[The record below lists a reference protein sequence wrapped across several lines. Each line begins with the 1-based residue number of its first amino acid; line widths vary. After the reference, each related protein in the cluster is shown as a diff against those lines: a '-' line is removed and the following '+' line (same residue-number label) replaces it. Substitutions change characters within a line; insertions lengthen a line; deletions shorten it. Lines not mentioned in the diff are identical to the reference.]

1 MTLKNIRAQIKRDY
15 ATIVMILLFV
25 AIAGFIIQLVAQ
37 VTRFSK
43 GVTDFYA
50 PTIHDVKSFAEA
62 INHLQMGVEKN
73 GATEEMSVVQLQ
85 ETTQRLKALSGSWE
99 PEYRKHIEGLLAA
112 GERLASELQ
121 KRKISGKS
129 LLNEARHLNE
139 EAQRHVR
146 MHDAEL
152 EAARTGIQS
161 SALKIRI
168 VVLVLLVIGVIIS
181 FREVQV
187 QRLREQEKEKLSAIT
202 ALATALEARDPYTK
216 GHSLRVAEYT
226 QIIGDEMGLSKKELE
241 HLNLASLMHD
251 VGKIAVP
258 DSILRKEDKLTD
270 LEWQQIKEH
279 PRASAQILNGFESL
293 KEMARWTLDHHERFD
308 GKGYPN
314 GKSGLDIPL
323 PAQIM
328 AIADSFDAM
337 TTSRPYRPGMALET
351 ALSEIEKNKGKQW
364 RLDVVEAFMRCH
376 QKDRIKILKLG

>member
-1 MTLKNIRAQIKRDY
+1 MALKNIRAQIKRDY

-62 INHLQMGVEKN
+62 INHLEMGIEKN
-73 GATEEMSVVQLQ
+73 GVSEEMSVVQLQ
-85 ETTQRLKALSGSWE
+85 ETTKRLKALSGSWE
-99 PEYRKHIEGLLAA
+99 PGYRKHIEGLLAA

-121 KRKISGKS
+121 KRKISGRG
-129 LLNEARHLNE
+129 LLSEARHLNE
-139 EAQRHVR
+139 EAQMHVR

-152 EAARTGIQS
+152 EEARTGIQS

-168 VVLVLLVIGVIIS
+168 VVLVLLVIGIIIS

-187 QRLREQEKEKLSAIT
+187 QRLREQEKEKMSAIT

-226 QIIGDEMGLSKKELE
+226 RIIGGEMGLSKKELE

-258 DSILRKEDKLTD
+258 DSILRKEDTLTD
-270 LEWQQIKEH
+270 QEWEQIKEH
-279 PRASAQILNGFESL
+279 ARASAQILNGFESL
-293 KEMARWTLDHHERFD
+293 KEMAQWTLDHHERFD

-314 GKSGLDIPL
+314 GKSGMDIPL

-337 TTSRPYRPGMALET
+337 TTSRPYRPGMALEA

>member
-1 MTLKNIRAQIKRDY
+1 MVLKNILAQIKRNY

-50 PTIHDVKSFAEA
+50 PTIHEVKSFAEA
-62 INHLQMGVEKN
+62 VNHLQMGIENIGVPD
-73 GATEEMSVVQLQ
+73 EMSVVQFQ
-85 ETTQRLKALSGSWE
+85 ETTKRLKALSRLWDPG
-99 PEYRKHIEGLLAA
+99 YRKHIEGMIAA
-112 GERLASELQ
+112 GERLAADFKE
-121 KRKISGKS
+121 RKISGQR
-129 LLNEARHLNE
+129 LLIEARHLNE
-139 EAQRHVR
+139 EAQGHVR

-152 EAARTGIQS
+152 EEARTGIQS

-168 VVLVLLVIGVIIS
+168 VVMVLLVIGIIIS

-187 QRLREQEKEKLSAIT
+187 QRLREQEKEKLSVIT

-216 GHSLRVAEYT
+216 GHSLRVADHT
-226 QIIGDEMGLSKKELE
+226 RIIGIEMGLGKKELE

-258 DSILRKEDKLTD
+258 DHILRKEDKLTD
-270 LEWQQIKEH
+270 QEWQQIKGH
-279 PRASAQILNGFESL
+279 SQASAQILEGFESL
-293 KEMARWTLDHHERFD
+293 KEIAQWTLDHHERFD

-314 GKSGLDIPL
+314 GKSGMDIPL

-337 TTSRPYRPGMALET
+337 TSDRPYRPGMTLEQ
-351 ALSEIEKNKGKQW
+351 AIAEIEKNKGKQW
-364 RLDVVEAFMRCH
+364 RSDVVEAFLRSV
-376 QKDRIKILKLG
+376 QKGLIHISV

>member
-1 MTLKNIRAQIKRDY
+1 MNFKNLLAQTKRNY
-15 ATIVMILLFV
+15 ATIVLILLFV

-62 INHLQMGVEKN
+62 ANHLQMGIEN
-73 GATEEMSVVQLQ
+73 YGIPDEMSVVQLQ
-85 ETTQRLKALSGSWE
+85 ETTKRLEALSRLWE
-99 PEYRKHIEGLLAA
+99 PDYRKHIESMIAAAKRLVADLKEMKTSEQKLLI
-112 GERLASELQ
+112 ET
-121 KRKISGKS
+121 
-129 LLNEARHLNE
+129 RHLNE
-139 EAQRHVR
+139 EAQMHVR

-152 EAARTGIQS
+152 KEARTVIQS
-161 SALKIRI
+161 SAWKIQI
-168 VVLVLLVIGVIIS
+168 VVLVLLVIGIIIS
-181 FREVQV
+181 FREVQI

-202 ALATALEARDPYTK
+202 ALATALEARDPYTQ

-226 QIIGDEMGLSKKELE
+226 RIIGVEMDMGKMELE

-270 LEWQQIKEH
+270 QEWQQIKEH
-279 PRASAQILNGFESL
+279 PQASARILEGFESL
-293 KEMARWTLDHHERFD
+293 KEMAQWALDHHERFD

-314 GKSGLDIPL
+314 GKSGMDIPL

-337 TTSRPYRPGMALET
+337 TSNRPYRPGMTLEQ
-351 ALSEIEKNKGKQW
+351 AIIEIEKNKGKQW
-364 RLDVVEAFMRCH
+364 RTDVAEAFLRCV
-376 QKDRIKILKLG
+376 QKGLIKIST